1 MTPVRALGA
10 YRVHHAATHP
20 ALRQAVGVSKPSAH
34 CLSEQGAEIDRSSML
49 YIEVDHAGG
58 EISTVRVVEGTIRV

>member
-1 MTPVRALGA
+1 
-10 YRVHHAATHP
+10 VHHAATHP
-20 ALRQAVGVSKPSAH
+20 ALCQAVGVSEPNAH
-34 CLSEQGAEIDRSSML
+34 ILSEQGGEINCPSTL